1 MGRVAAPAPSPKP
14 PGGLQKI
21 PLCAEQAT
29 ALCLDCTH
37 TLLYQRCPISYPAT
51 CTAAPYHIP
60 LLVPLPRIISRYLY
74 RCPVSY
80 PATCTAAPYHIPLL
94 APLPHIITRYLYRC
108 PVSCPTTCTTAPYHI
123 PLLIPLLCII
133 SRYLYRCPVSNSAT
147 CTAARAVP
155 SFRLGYSQLCPVS
168 RCLNCTS
175 VVESDTVYPPISGGG
190 RSRS

>member
-1 MGRVAAPAPSPKP
+1 VAAPAPSPKP

-80 PATCTAAPYHIPLL
+80 PATCTAASYHNPLLVPLPRIMSHYLYHRPVSYPATYTAAVYHIPLL
-94 APLPHIITRYLYRC
+94 VPLPRLKFRYLYRC
-108 PVSCPTTCTTAPYHI
+108 TCCPLISARVQSAMPCI
-123 PLLIPLLCII
+123 PLLE
-133 SRYLYRCPVSNSAT
+133 LYKR
-147 CTAARAVP
+147 R
-155 SFRLGYSQLCPVS
+155 RIGYSIPPYK
-168 RCLNCTS
+168 RWGS
-175 VVESDTVYPPISGGG
+175 VAELTCHLQGSTP
-190 RSRS
+190 